1 MRNKIIAVLLCVLII
16 GGIIFMHEYGNTLDF
31 TVEQREKPITNPLK
45 GWVYGAKNE
54 GFVQEAT
61 LALAVINWK
70 EVEAKKGVYDFT
82 SMEKT
87 YHFAQLKQ
95 KGVRLILRI
104 VSDYPDAKNSKNMSI
119 PQWLYDEM
127 KGDGQWYNNSYG
139 YGFSPNYNNKVFM
152 AAHSRLLKA
161 FGQRYNEDKSVAFI
175 QIGSIGHWGEWH
187 INYGEGLQ
195 KLPKST
201 VTDGYVKDYLLNF
214 SNKKLMMRRPYQIAK
229 DNNLG
234 LYNDSF
240 ADKES
245 TEEWLSWIEQG
256 YTSDQNQEKHPSMSG
271 YWMEGPVGGEFASY
285 EDLEYYIGQKYS
297 KTYQQ
302 MVDSHMSFIGPN
314 APVYISQTNDL
325 NDNIA
330 QLSRDMGYCITV
342 KKVKVYNL
350 KVNKG
355 DLELKMTWSN
365 IGIAPIYQN
374 WPVKVMLVNEKN
386 KLVAEKFLDTDITN
400 WVKGDYTQTIT
411 LPNTKALADGTY
423 KICVA
428 IIDPMTNKP
437 AIHMPIKNQYS
448 DCVYSIAEFTKPIQD
463 N

>member
-1 MRNKIIAVLLCVLII
+1 MRNKLIVAILCVLIL
-16 GGIIFMHEYGNTLDF
+16 GGIIFMHEYGNTMDF
-31 TVEQREKPITNPLK
+31 TVEQGDKPITNPLK
-45 GWVYGAKNE
+45 GWVYWASNE
-54 GFVQEAT
+54 GFRQQAT
-61 LALAVINWK
+61 LALAVIKWSD
-70 EVEAKKGVYDFT
+70 VEPKKGVYDFEAI
-82 SMEKT
+82 EKANQFT
-87 YHFAQLKQ
+87 QWKQ
-95 KGVRLILRI
+95 TGVRLILRI
-104 VSDYPDAKNSKNMSI
+104 VADYPEPDDAKNITI
-119 PQWLYDEM
+119 PQWLYNEM
-127 KGDGQWYNNSYG
+127 KADGQWYDNSYG
-139 YGFSPNYNNKVFM
+139 YGFSPNYNNKVLM

-161 FGQRYNEDKSVAFI
+161 FGDRYNKDASVAYI
-175 QIGSIGHWGEWH
+175 QLGSIGHWGEWH
-187 INYGEGLQ
+187 VNYGEGLK
-195 KLPKST
+195 KLPKSS
-201 VTDGYVKDYLLNF
+201 VTDQYVKDYIVNF
-214 SNKKLMMRRPYQIAK
+214 NNKKLLMRRPYQIAK
-229 DNNLG
+229 DNHLG

-240 ADKES
+240 ADEES
-245 TEEWLSWIEQG
+245 TQTWLDWIEHG
-256 YTSDQNQEKHPSMSG
+256 YVSNQSDEKLPSMKG
-271 YWMEGPVGGEFASY
+271 YWQEGPVGGEFSS
-285 EDLEYYIGQKYS
+285 EQEKEYYLSKKYS
-297 KTYQQ
+297 KTYTM

-314 APVYISQTNDL
+314 APVYISQSDDL

-350 KVNKG
+350 KVNNG
-355 DLELKMTWSN
+355 DLELKITWSN

-374 WPVKVMLVNEKN
+374 WPVKVMLVNDKN

-400 WVKGDYTQTIT
+400 WIKGDYTQTIT